1 MVEDLVKNRAALFD
15 LDGVVLDTESQYSD
29 FWSGIGREFHP
40 DVPQF
45 SQLIKGQTLV
55 QIYDK
60 WFVHDKGLQQHITER
75 LNLFELNMNYPY
87 IVGAENFICQLKE
100 AGFGLAVVTSSNNI
114 KMTRVYESHPE
125 LKQYF
130 DQILTSEHFTRS
142 KPDPMC
148 YQLAADMLSTEIKSC
163 VVFEDSFH
171 GIEAGRRAG
180 MKVVG
185 LSTTNLAK
193 DIKSLCSCVIND
205 FTEISVEKILQMLG

>member
-1 MVEDLVKNRAALFD
+1 MVANLAKNKAALFD
-15 LDGVVLDTESQYSD
+15 LDGVVLDTESQYID

-55 QIYDK
+55 QIYEK
-60 WFVHDKGLQQHITER
+60 WFAHDMELQQHITER
-75 LNLFELNMNYPY
+75 LNAFELNMNYPY
-87 IVGAENFICQLKE
+87 IKGVENFICQLKA

-114 KMTRVYESHPE
+114 KMTRVYDSLPE

-130 DQILTSEHFTRS
+130 DHILTSEHFTCS

-148 YQLAADMLSTEIKSC
+148 YQLAADMLTAEIDSC

-185 LSTTNLAK
+185 LATTNAVE
-193 DIKSLCSCVIND
+193 DIKPLCSCVIQD
-205 FTEISVEKILQMLG
+205 FTEISAEKILQMLG